1 MKKFSLFLTL
11 LVVVTLLLTACGAE
25 EVGET
30 GTPGLELTEELG
42 VGTPETEVATE
53 APLVVT
59 GTPEMVETE
68 TPAVVET
75 ETPAA
80 EVTRTP
86 EGGATGTPVLPE
98 TGAQDQPW
106 RLSQLLEFR
115 VLDQNCGQIGEVEG
129 VAFDAVS
136 GDLHYLVGRTE
147 IAPAETVAPTATF
160 AVTGTVTAT
169 ETVTETEVADLVF
182 IPWSATDLF
191 DPIAAGEQ
199 EVSPPAAGTPTVEA
213 TPASTETPAAATES
227 ATATPSGATPAPA
240 VAAGEELC
248 PDEDQAI
255 ALVVAQDAVAGA
267 SAFTEVPDLTAA
279 DWDADVVA
287 YWAGQLAVPPS
298 GASNAAIIESV
309 SGILLHG
316 EGGENLGPVVEVI
329 LATDIGQISHVVFS
343 PGGLLDF
350 NNRVIPLPWAAVE
363 FDPALNQFV
372 LTANADEADLE
383 QAPSFPSVEELP
395 DPTGNPD
402 WDQEIETFWSDLTT

>member
-1 MKKFSLFLTL
+1 MKRLRVFLTL
-11 LVVVTLLLTACGAE
+11 LVVVGLLLAACGAE
-25 EVGET
+25 EAGEP

-53 APLVVT
+53 SPLVVT

-68 TPAVVET
+68 TPAADVT
-75 ETPAA
+75 ETP
-80 EVTRTP
+80 EEGTP
-86 EGGATGTPVLPE
+86 GTPVLPE

-115 VLDQNCGQIGEVEG
+115 ALDQDCEGVGAVEG

-136 GDLHYLVGRTE
+136 GNVHYLIVRTE
-147 IAPAETVAPTATF
+147 IAPAEAETPTSTI

-182 IPWSATDLF
+182 VPWSATDLF
-191 DPIAAGEQ
+191 DPTAAGEA
-199 EVSPPAAGTPTVEA
+199 EAGPPAAGTPTVEA
-213 TPASTETPAAATES
+213 TPAGTETPAAETPTAAATEA

-267 SAFTEVPDLTAA
+267 PAFTEVPDLSAA
-279 DWDADVVA
+279 EWDADVVA
-287 YWAGQLAVPPS
+287 YWTDHVEAPPTSISNPAV
-298 GASNAAIIESV
+298 IQSV

-316 EGGENLGPVVEVI
+316 EGGENFGPVVEVI
-329 LATDIGQISHVVFS
+329 LATDTGTFSHVVFS
-343 PGGLLDF
+343 PGGLLNF
-350 NNRVIPLPWAAVE
+350 NDRVIPLPWTAVE
-363 FDPALNQFV
+363 FDPALNLFV

-402 WDQEIETFWSDLTT
+402 WDQEIEAFWSELTS